1 MTIHELSQLYYMNKD
16 IQRLVDIRAE
26 KTEQLEELISR
37 STGISGM
44 NMNGMPRASTPRNRI
59 EDIIAQIDAKEREI
73 LVLDQK
79 IRKKRIRYEAVKQEL
94 EEAIDRCGDWRIAL
108 ILKYRFVDLLT
119 WPQIANR
126 IGGKNTADGVR
137 KACDRYIRE
146 KLS

>member
-16 IQRLVDIRAE
+16 IQRLVDIRAA
-26 KTEQLEELISR
+26 KKEQLEELVSR
-37 STGISGM
+37 STAISGM

-73 LVLDQK
+73 LALDQK
-79 IRKKRIRYEAVKQEL
+79 IQKKRIRYEAVKQEL
-94 EEAIDRCGDWRIAL
+94 EEAIDRCDDWRIAL
-108 ILKYRFVDLLT
+108 ILKYRFIDLLT
-119 WPQIANR
+119 WQQIANR

-137 KACDRYIRE
+137 KACERYIRE